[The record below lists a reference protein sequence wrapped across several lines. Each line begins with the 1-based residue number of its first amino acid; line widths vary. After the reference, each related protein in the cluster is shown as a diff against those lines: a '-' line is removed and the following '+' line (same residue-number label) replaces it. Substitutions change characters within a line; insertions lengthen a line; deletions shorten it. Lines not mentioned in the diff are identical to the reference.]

1 MCLAVPTQ
9 ILSLN
14 NDMAKVELDGIQ
26 FEVNVSFIESPVI
39 GDWVIVHAGVAL
51 SKVDQETLEFYQNQ
65 NGDDHELP

>member
-14 NDMAKVELDGIQ
+14 GDMAKVELDGIQ
-26 FEVNVSFIESPVI
+26 FEVNISFLETPIV

-51 SKVDQETLEFYQNQ
+51 SKVDQETLDFYQNQ
-65 NGDDHELP
+65 TWDDHELR

>member
-14 NDMAKVELDGIQ
+14 GEMAKVELDGIQ
-26 FEVNVSFIESPVI
+26 FEVNISFLEIPIV

-65 NGDDHELP
+65 SGADHELR